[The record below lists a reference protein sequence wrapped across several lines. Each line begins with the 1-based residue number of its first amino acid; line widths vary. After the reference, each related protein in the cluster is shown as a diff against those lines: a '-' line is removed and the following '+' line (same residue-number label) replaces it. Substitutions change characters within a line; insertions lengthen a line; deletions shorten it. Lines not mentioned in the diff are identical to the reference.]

1 VIGSSADVRTTVNI
15 EDGLYREAK
24 VRAAREG
31 VTVTSVVEEAL
42 RQLLRSRPGSW
53 QRGELPALPQTGG
66 LLPGVDL
73 PHSGP
78 KAADT
83 DESDMV
89 DTSDHGSVL

>member
-1 VIGSSADVRTTVNI
+1 VRTTSNI

-73 PHSGP
+73 RDNQSLYDFLAGDDVTD
-78 KAADT
+78 AAPAR
-83 DESDMV
+83 
-89 DTSDHGSVL
+89 TS

>member
-1 VIGSSADVRTTVNI
+1 VIGSSADVRTTLNI

-73 PHSGP
+73 RDNQSLYDILAGDDVTD
-78 KAADT
+78 AAPAR
-83 DESDMV
+83 
-89 DTSDHGSVL
+89 TS